1 MIEILFNL
9 ITEFIS
15 WIGYFGILI
24 LMTLESMIFPV
35 PSEAVMP
42 FAGYLVALGRF
53 DFFVVLVVAT
63 IGTMIGSLISYYIGM
78 YGNHIIRKYHKIFLL
93 NEHHLDYTQKIFNK
107 YGSITIFVSRFIP
120 IIRHLI
126 SIPAGMGK
134 MNLKKFLIYT
144 FFGGLIWNFILL
156 YAGYSLADK
165 WIYIENYSRIFDI
178 IILSLIAI
186 FVVYYILKKRFK
198 ISSGKQANLQ

>member
-1 MIEILFNL
+1 MIEILFNW
-9 ITEFIS
+9 ITAFIS
-15 WIGYFGILI
+15 WIGYFGIFV
-24 LMTLESMIFPV
+24 LMILESMIFPV

-42 FAGYLVALGRF
+42 FAGYLTALGRF
-53 DFFVVLVVAT
+53 DFLIVLIVAT
-63 IGTMIGSLISYYIGM
+63 IGTITGSLISYYIGM

-93 NEHHLDYTQKIFNK
+93 NEHHLDYTQMIFNK

-144 FFGGLIWNFILL
+144 LFGGLVWNFILL
-156 YAGYSLADK
+156 YAGYILADQ
-165 WIYIENYSRIFDI
+165 WIYIRNYSRIFDI
-178 IILSLIAI
+178 IILILII
-186 FVVYYILKKRFK
+186 SFVTYILLRKKFK
-198 ISSGKQANLQ
+198 TSSGKQASLQ